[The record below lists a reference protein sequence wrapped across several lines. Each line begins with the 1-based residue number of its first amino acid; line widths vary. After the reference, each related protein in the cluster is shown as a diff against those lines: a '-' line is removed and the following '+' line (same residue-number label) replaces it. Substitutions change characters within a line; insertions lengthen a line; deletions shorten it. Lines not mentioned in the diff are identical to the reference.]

1 MLRVNQRNGRCSAPF
16 FVRRAPFDSAQG
28 KKALR
33 LHRSRHRRSLRC
45 KRSTKTLRFH
55 RSAGV
60 PAGELDLRIRR
71 RKTPPRR
78 RRYEYSG
85 GKPASGSQAA
95 ALHRGRRKLRGEWA
109 ASRQEPLP
117 GSAATPLRM
126 TLDERPRRMGGQRDK
141 SSCAARLASRR
152 KSGGPSA
159 ALRASRT
166 PQGAEEAAR
175 PTGGWA
181 ASNVAAYSML
191 CPCEEL
197 RRGRE
202 PKKFV
207 ISSARFGSRK
217 NGDPAYPKPL
227 SVEAIKLILSL
238 RRRNE

>member
-1 MLRVNQRNGRCSAPF
+1 MAALGVQRKTDYMLRVNQRNGGCSAPSLF
-16 FVRRAPFDSAQG
+16 RRAPFDSAQG

-33 LHRSRHRRSLRC
+33 FHRSRHRRSLRC

-55 RSAGV
+55 RSSGV

-159 ALRASRT
+159 ALRTSKPACSG
-166 PQGAEEAAR
+166 QAALR
-175 PTGGWA
+175 LRSGQA
-181 ASNVAAYSML
+181 AL
-191 CPCEEL
+191 H
-197 RRGRE
+197 RGRT
-202 PKKFV
+202 
-207 ISSARFGSRK
+207 
-217 NGDPAYPKPL
+217 
-227 SVEAIKLILSL
+227 KLRG
-238 RRRNE
+238 RRAE